1 MTIQRETPAI
11 PPQKVSLKAPVK
23 DINITWHPQQSI
35 HQNHDGSYLLFESS
49 ILPCGQWLMPA
60 NLLFW
65 NCMDLLRVTPIK
77 WDFEESGVGELKLLL
92 NTLVTFIGKLSPLGV
107 AYRHHKLLLVLQC
120 QKKRNSNKVAAFEPF
135 YDVQYITV
143 TLSTENLM
151 NLLVN
156 MFATLSYIQ
165 VINTHQSH
173 QQFFL
178 LE

>member
-1 MTIQRETPAI
+1 MTIQREIPAI

-23 DINITWHPQQSI
+23 DINITWRPQQST
-35 HQNHDGSYLLFESS
+35 HQNYDRSYLLFESS
-49 ILPCGQWLMPA
+49 ILPA

-65 NCMDLLRVTPIK
+65 NCMDLIKATPIK

-156 MFATLSYIQ
+156 MFAKLSYIQ